1 MVQLRFDF
9 RDLFRS
15 ARLGFS
21 MQRMWIAFVGYGIGY
36 IGYFIFT
43 YLSLL
48 ANGKG
53 LGEAW
58 NDSGLLPCLFGAGG
72 ARWYAW
78 IIFALGVA
86 ILLAAYLLT
95 STAIARASYMLLKGN
110 NFYTWRE
117 AFAFALR
124 KASSVLST
132 PVAIAVMAGCFVVG
146 GLIIGL
152 LARVIPYVGELGASL
167 FTFTWMFSA
176 LLLFFLLVVLAVSI
190 IIVPAIIATTDE
202 DAFEAVFQSFSV
214 LWSQP
219 WRFVVYE
226 ALIGIT
232 TFVCMGLF
240 AFAVKQA
247 FLLMCAI
254 FSVSWSF
261 GDKFI
266 NLASHG
272 QYLLQ
277 KWLFVSQD
285 WARALYWKLSP
296 YLYFAREFYPI
307 KGLSATLTISAY
319 LFALTML
326 AVAWWVVSYGMAV
339 LQIGNTLL
347 YVIIKKIKDQENLL
361 ERKDKEEEEPEE
373 VKKEEAK
380 KEEAPAAAPAA
391 EEKKE
396 KPAPAPAARRRVARR
411 PAAKK
416 AAPKARAPRARRK

>member
-1 MVQLRFDF
+1 MAQLRFDF

-15 ARLGFS
+15 GRLGFS

-36 IGYFIFT
+36 FGYLIFT

-53 LGEAW
+53 LSQAW
-58 NDSGLLPCLFGAGG
+58 NESGLLPCLVGQGPAS
-72 ARWYAW
+72 WYAW
-78 IIFALGVA
+78 IIFAIGVA

-152 LARVIPYVGELGASL
+152 LARVIPYVGELGAL

-176 LLLFFLLVVLAVSI
+176 LLLFFLLVVLGVSL

-214 LWSQP
+214 VWSQP
-219 WRFVVYE
+219 WRFVLYE
-226 ALIGIT
+226 ALIGIVAL
-232 TFVCMGLF
+232 VCMGLF

-254 FSVSWSF
+254 FSVPWSF
-261 GDKFI
+261 GDKFV

-285 WARALYWKLSP
+285 WARLIYWKFSP
-296 YLYFAREFYPI
+296 YLYFVREFYPI

-319 LFALTML
+319 LFALSML
-326 AVAWWVVSYGMAV
+326 VVAWWVVSYGTAV
-339 LQIGNTLL
+339 LQVGNTIM
-347 YVIIKKIKDQENLL
+347 YIILKKIKDQENLL

-373 VKKEEAK
+373 VKKEEA
-380 KEEAPAAAPAA
+380 PAAAPTV

-396 KPAPAPAARRRVARR
+396 EPAPAPAPPRRRRAARK
-411 PAAKK
+411 ATTK
-416 AAPKARAPRARRK
+416 AAPAKKTATRRARRK

>member
-1 MVQLRFDF
+1 MAQLRFDF

-15 ARLGFS
+15 GRLGFS
-21 MQRMWIAFVGYGIGY
+21 MQRMWIAFVGYGVGY
-36 IGYFIFT
+36 LGYLIFT

-53 LGEAW
+53 LSQAW
-58 NDSGLLPCLFGAGG
+58 NESGLLPCLVGQGHAS
-72 ARWYAW
+72 WYAW
-78 IIFALGVA
+78 IIFAIGVA

-176 LLLFFLLVVLAVSI
+176 LLLFFLLVVLGVSLV
-190 IIVPAIIATTDE
+190 IVPAIIATTDE

-214 LWSQP
+214 VWSQP
-219 WRFVVYE
+219 WRFVLYE
-226 ALIGIT
+226 ALIG
-232 TFVCMGLF
+232 VVALVGMGLF
-240 AFAVKQA
+240 AFAVKQG

-254 FSVSWSF
+254 FSVPWSF
-261 GDKFI
+261 GDKFV

-285 WARALYWKLSP
+285 WARLIYWKLSP
-296 YLYFAREFYPI
+296 YLYFVREFYPI
-307 KGLSATLTISAY
+307 KGLSVTLTISAY
-319 LFALTML
+319 LFALSML
-326 AVAWWVVSYGMAV
+326 AVAWWVVSYGTAV
-339 LQIGNTLL
+339 LQVGNTIM
-347 YVIIKKIKDQENLL
+347 YIILKKIKDQENLL

-373 VKKEEAK
+373 VKKEEAPAPAVEEK
-380 KEEAPAAAPAA
+380 KEEPAAAPA
-391 EEKKE
+391 
-396 KPAPAPAARRRVARR
+396 RRR
-411 PAAKK
+411 PAARKPATKATTAKK
-416 AAPKARAPRARRK
+416 TATRRPRRK

>member
-21 MQRMWIAFVGYGIGY
+21 MQRMWIAFIGYGVGYVGY
-36 IGYFIFT
+36 LIFT

-53 LGEAW
+53 LSDAW
-58 NDSGLLPCLFGAGG
+58 NTSGLLPCLFGQGG

-78 IIFALGVA
+78 VIFAIGVA

-167 FTFTWMFSA
+167 FTFMWMFSA
-176 LLLFFLLVVLAVSI
+176 LVLFFLLVVLAVSL

-214 LWSQP
+214 IWSQP
-219 WRFVVYE
+219 WRFVLYE
-226 ALIGIT
+226 ALLGVIT
-232 TFVCMGLF
+232 VVCMGLF

-247 FLLMCAI
+247 FLLMCGI

-261 GDKFI
+261 GDKFV

-285 WARALYWKLSP
+285 WAKAVYWKFSP
-296 YLYFAREFYPI
+296 YVYFAREFYPI
-307 KGLSATLTISAY
+307 RGLSATLTISAY
-319 LFALTML
+319 LFAITML
-326 AVAWWVVSYGMAV
+326 VVAWWVVSYGMAT
-339 LQIGNTLL
+339 LQVGNALL
-347 YVIIKKIKDQENLL
+347 YIVLKKVKDQENLL

-373 VKKEEAK
+373 AK
-380 KEEAPAAAPAA
+380 KAEAPAAAAPA

-396 KPAPAPAARRRVARR
+396 EAAPAPAPRRRAPRR
-411 PAAKK
+411 AAAKPTAAKK
-416 AAPKARAPRARRK
+416 AAPRRSRRK